1 MSGKKNVMRFF
12 FHLSSRMKKFTRKMF
27 LFVCRAKWKIHVFFH
42 VCKSE
47 NMKWRNEFCEKKNLN
62 SEKWALIS
70 AWKTFCRLFHTHTKI
85 LMKNV
90 FSSLDST
97 SEHLLKYAYKM
108 EHQKI
113 KIWLAPR
120 GFYISSH
127 CVSKN
132 EGGREKCLTYSTE
145 TDIKSD
151 SLLWWRYDSTCEYK
165 RDCRWSA
172 AAALL
177 DASVR
182 SVGHTAALTC

>member
-1 MSGKKNVMRFF
+1 MSSKMKDARFF
-12 FHLSSRMKKFTRKMF
+12 FMF
-27 LFVCRAKWKIHVFFH
+27 VKVKTWNEEMNFVR
-42 VCKSE
+42 E
-47 NMKWRNEFCEKKNLN
+47 KNLN

>member
-1 MSGKKNVMRFF
+1 MSGKKNVIRFF

-27 LFVCRAKWKIHVFFH
+27 LFVCRAKWKIHVFFFMF
-42 VCKSE
+42 VKV
-47 NMKWRNEFCEKKNLN
+47 KTWNEEMSFVRKKIWTQKNELWFLLEK
-62 SEKWALIS
+62 
-70 AWKTFCRLFHTHTKI
+70 LFVDCFTHKKI

-145 TDIKSD
+145 T
-151 SLLWWRYDSTCEYK
+151 
-165 RDCRWSA
+165 
-172 AAALL
+172 
-177 DASVR
+177 
-182 SVGHTAALTC
+182 H